1 MRPTPNHA
9 HYATV
14 LEWYDGDTVKLD
26 VDQDY
31 REWNKDW
38 HRLYGVDTPELTIKG
53 QANPFGYAALDYC
66 RAWAPVG
73 TPLIIVSYKAKNQ
86 VPTSGAK
93 EKYGRWLAE
102 IWLAENGW
110 NEPSLNVCLV
120 RDGISKHYTG
130 GKR

>member
-14 LEWYDGDTVKLD
+14 LEWQDGDTVKLD

-31 REWNKDW
+31 RESNKDW

-53 QANPFGYAALDYC
+53 VANPLGYEALDYC
-66 RAWAPVG
+66 RAWAPPG
-73 TPLIIVSYKAKNQ
+73 TALIIVSYKAKNQ
-86 VPTSGAK
+86 IPTTGAK

-102 IWLAENGW
+102 IWKAEASPDD
-110 NEPSLNVCLV
+110 PSLNESLI
-120 RDGISKHYTG
+120 RYGISKPYMG